1 MLRDDK
7 EYKVLVVEDN
17 PGDYIL
23 IEEYLQE
30 TIQSPSVT
38 HAIDFNAASAIL
50 FSSSCFDVVLLDLT
64 LPDVSGQQLITAM
77 LKLVQHCP
85 IIILTGYSDITLSI
99 KYISQGISDYLI
111 KDDLNSTMLYKSIL
125 YSIERRHII
134 EELTDSKKRYSDLF
148 QLSTQPMWVYDLE
161 TLKIA
166 QVNKAALN
174 LYGYTSEEFLNL
186 SILNLRPHEDIPT
199 FMETLNRIRANEGA
213 TNNGRFRHLKKSG
226 EIMDV
231 EIFSSSL
238 MIDERQY
245 RSVIAIDVTEK
256 NLNEQRIL
264 KTIIKTQEDERYEIG
279 GELHDNVGQILVS
292 SLINMG
298 MLKKFMD
305 PNGQKWF
312 DECKENI
319 NTAIKEIRD
328 LSHRIAPKF
337 FDDTTLFEA
346 AKRLFAS
353 FNVES
358 NYIININFTDEAKKY
373 PLKTESQLHLYRILQ
388 EQLKNI
394 IKYAEAT
401 NLDLNISIEN
411 NWLFMSLEDDGVG
424 FDKSVTTE
432 GIGFAN
438 IKRRVDLLSGNFKVN
453 SSQGNGCKIEVAIP
467 L

>member
-1 MLRDDK
+1 MIIDDRK
-7 EYKVLVVEDN
+7 YKVLIVEDN

-23 IEEYLQE
+23 IDEYLHE
-30 TIQSPSVT
+30 TIQLPIIT

-50 FSSSCFDVVLLDLT
+50 FSSTDFDVVLLDLT

-85 IIILTGYSDITLSI
+85 IIILTGYSDIALST
-99 KYISQGISDYLI
+99 KYISQGVSDYLI
-111 KDDLNSTMLYKSIL
+111 KDDLNSTMLYKSII
-125 YSIERRHII
+125 YSIERRNVI
-134 EELTDSKKRYSDLF
+134 EELKHSKKRYSDLF

-161 TLKIA
+161 TLKIV
-166 QVNKAALN
+166 QVNKAAIE
-174 LYGYTSEEFLNL
+174 LYGYTNEEFLQF
-186 SILNLRPHEDIPT
+186 SILDLRPKEDIPS
-199 FMETLNRIRANEGA
+199 FLETINRIRTNKGA
-213 TNNGRFRHLKKSG
+213 VNNGKFRHKKKSG
-226 EIMDV
+226 ELMDV
-231 EIFSSSL
+231 ETFSSL
-238 MIDERQY
+238 FLIDERPY

-298 MLKKFMD
+298 MLKKFMNPD
-305 PNGQKWF
+305 GQKWF

-319 NTAIKEIRD
+319 NSAIKEIRD

-346 AKRLFAS
+346 TRRLFAS
-353 FNVES
+353 FNVDS
-358 NYIININFTDEAKKY
+358 KYIVNINFSDEAKKY
-373 PLKTESQLHLYRILQ
+373 PLKTEVQLHLYRVLQ

-394 IKYAEAT
+394 LKYAEAS
-401 NLDLNISIEN
+401 NLELDISIDN
-411 NWLFMSLEDDGVG
+411 GWLFMTLEDDGGG
-424 FDKSVTTE
+424 FDKSTSTE

-438 IKRRVDLLSGNFKVN
+438 IRRRIDLLSGIFKVN
-453 SSQGNGCKIEVAIP
+453 SSKGNGCKIEVAIP